1 MGIYYWKIWHRL
13 SILKFTEHL
22 AQFLNII
29 RFSGRF
35 KCETLVDFLL
45 AVYFISR
52 EGGVFSIFM
61 CLVYFG
67 HIINEELGWKETA
80 IWG

>member
-1 MGIYYWKIWHRL
+1 MTSFINFEVHGTPRTVFKHNPFFW
-13 SILKFTEHL
+13 SLK
-22 AQFLNII
+22 
-29 RFSGRF
+29 F

-61 CLVYFG
+61 CIVYFG

>member
-35 KCETLVDFLL
+35 KYETLVDFLL

-52 EGGVFSIFM
+52 EGGVFSIF
-61 CLVYFG
+61 
-67 HIINEELGWKETA
+67 
-80 IWG
+80 